1 MDVLLQAKTEML
13 MKRRTL
19 EQTRATVVNDVNELK
34 NSFEDTNLRI
44 LELKNG
50 GGHPNEEGGGLGKSL

>member
-13 MKRRTL
+13 MKRSTL
-19 EQTRATVVNDVNELK
+19 EQTQATVVNDVNELK
-34 NSFEDTNLRI
+34 HSFEDTNLRI

-50 GGHPNEEGGGLGKSL
+50 GGRPNEEGGGLGKSL